1 MDVFALRNELVDEYK
16 RYVESF
22 LDIEDADLRQ
32 RVAQEMDGGL
42 RHVTDDDLAGTVEAV
57 PEARMS
63 HPVRRSAA
71 ELLMGNRRRL
81 LDVCNDAG

>member
-1 MDVFALRNELVDEYK
+1 MPGRPLLVD
-16 RYVESF
+16 
-22 LDIEDADLRQ
+22 
-32 RVAQEMDGGL
+32 VAAEALKWSERSLAIWSDRL

-63 HPVRRSAA
+63 HPARRFAA
-71 ELLMGNRRRL
+71 ELLIENRRRL

>member
-42 RHVTDDDLAGTVEAV
+42 LWPEPCIGQVFRVGGAAYQV
-57 PEARMS
+57 PHSRI
-63 HPVRRSAA
+63 R
-71 ELLMGNRRRL
+71 
-81 LDVCNDAG
+81 DVSP